1 MGAVVGMTV
10 LSVIGFLALSFTI
23 IGGIAGGVL
32 GLTIGRYAGKKLKKR
47 IKNKGPITQEAL
59 YSTKLDCLIKFAKL
73 NKPYAKRNLNKFRLV
88 VEKVAIFLST
98 LILLGH

>member
-1 MGAVVGMTV
+1 MTL

-47 IKNKGPITQEAL
+47 IKKKGPITQEAL
-59 YSTKLDCLIKFAKL
+59 FITKLDCLIKFAKL
-73 NKPYAKRNLNKFRLV
+73 NRPNAKRNLNKYRLV
-88 VEKVAIFLST
+88 IEKVTSEI
-98 LILLGH
+98 ILLFPIGS